1 MIFINR
7 HEYCLLYLKPLTQ
20 LKRRMKYFRII
31 FVLPLLITAG
41 TLHALTIVHME
52 AQLDVTTTD
61 VYFELYDDVAP
72 NNVNNFLGYV
82 TRGDFDNSFFHRK
95 VQYSDGS
102 PFVVQGG
109 GFTYVPQFDPDARF
123 FAVGGAT
130 TLMAFADPVTGEL
143 GLRQINEP
151 YVVDANND
159 DVPDED
165 PPGSGNLIVRTNNGL
180 NRIPV
185 DTSVL
190 PVLSEARLSNVRGT
204 IAMALTG
211 AGADSATNQWFVNL
225 NDNISLDP
233 GYQNF
238 TVFGRVLGD
247 GINFFDSVNNLAT
260 YPMASVVNQEFTDLP
275 VVNYEPYS
283 LILGENLVRVN
294 SASEVLKI
302 DVTDHDFGFIDIGQT
317 APPLVITLTASSQRI
332 ADLIITKVGDLE
344 LLDSPFDMTSNCT
357 DAPVSPGNN
366 CTIRVTFSPIT
377 ADNFN
382 DVLDIAFNEPGLPNL
397 SIKVAGTSRVLP
409 KVSSSTGNNLDF
421 LYIYPGNSDV
431 QRVVVTN
438 LGQQTLTFTDVVIDD
453 TRNFTLNHDC
463 VALLYKET
471 CNVDVTFST
480 PDEGLKTAL
489 LTLVTNAPES
499 PFVISLR
506 GTGSLTIVPDIDA
519 VDIHDFGDVLSGG
532 EVSGEITLRN
542 RGSSVLKKLDSSLVG
557 SGASD
562 FTLSSNCAAV
572 LAVGKSCTLTVGFA
586 PSTTGSKTAILRI
599 TSDDPDEAVFDIS
612 LVGTSSS
619 DRDNIPDAEENAA
632 PNSGDGDADTVKDR
646 LQSNV
651 VSLRT
656 VNGQYITLTTTSL
669 LSFIDTEIVD
679 NPSIGDMPAVAKL
692 DNGLLR
698 FTFGP
703 IPTTASYKVGMIL
716 PAGQRV
722 GTLYHY
728 GPTPANPVPHWYEFM
743 FDAETGTGAQIFN
756 NVTMTSPN
764 GRPMQRNIIQIWY
777 ADGRRGDDDLTVN
790 GRITSTGGI
799 SAALPDTAA
808 SSSLN
813 ASFTTVIFILLF
825 VLRCVIN
832 PRIMRYKYDLGGT

>member
-1 MIFINR
+1 MIFLNR
-7 HEYCLLYLKPLTQ
+7 HEYCLLYLRLPPQ
-20 LKRRMKYFRII
+20 LKRRMKYFCII

-61 VYFELYDDVAP
+61 IYFELYDDVAP

-180 NRIPV
+180 NRIPI

-260 YPMASVVNQEFTDLP
+260 YPMASVVNQEFVDLP
-275 VVNYEPYS
+275 VVNYQPYS

-294 SASEVLKI
+294 SVSEVLKI
-302 DVTDHDFGFIDIGQT
+302 DITDHDFGFNGIGQT
-317 APPLVITLTASSQRI
+317 APPLLITLTVSAQWKS
-332 ADLIITKVGDLE
+332 DLVISKIGDIE
-344 LLDSPFDMTSNCT
+344 LLDLPFGVTSNCT
-357 DAPVSPGNN
+357 DAPISPGSN
-366 CTIRVTFSPIT
+366 CAITVTFAPTT

-382 DVLDIAFNEPGLPNL
+382 DVLDIAFNGLGIPNL
-397 SIKVAGTSRVLP
+397 SINIAGTSRTLP
-409 KVSSSTGNNLDF
+409 RVSSSAGTNLDF
-421 LYIYPGNSDV
+421 QYIYPGNSEV
-431 QRVVVTN
+431 QRIAVTN
-438 LGQQTLTFTDVVIDD
+438 LGQQTLTFTDVVID
-453 TRNFTLNHDC
+453 TVENFTLTHNC
-463 VALLYKET
+463 VALQYKES

-480 PDEGLKTAL
+480 PNEGLKTAL

-499 PFVISLR
+499 PFTISLR

-519 VDIHDFGDVLSGG
+519 VDIHDFGDLLSGR
-532 EVSGEITLRN
+532 EASGEITLTN

-557 SGASD
+557 NGASD
-562 FTLSSNCAAV
+562 FTLSSNCTVV
-572 LAVGKSCTLTVGFA
+572 LAVGKSCTLTVGFV
-586 PSTTGSKTAILRI
+586 PTTTGSKVATLRI

-619 DRDNIPDAEENAA
+619 DQDNIPDAEENAA
-632 PNSGDGDADTVKDR
+632 PNNGDGDADTVKDR
-646 LQSNV
+646 QQSNV

-656 VNGQYITLTTTSL
+656 ANNQYITLTTTSL

-679 NPSIGDMPAVAKL
+679 NPSPGDMPAVAKL

-698 FTFGP
+698 FTLGP
-703 IPTTASYKVGMIL
+703 ISTAASYKIGMIL
-716 PAGQRV
+716 PVEQRV
-722 GTLYHY
+722 STLYHY
-728 GPTPANPVPHWYEFM
+728 GPTPDNPVPHWYEFM

-790 GRITSTGGI
+790 GSITSTGGV
-799 SAALPDTAA
+799 STALLDTAA
-808 SSSLN
+808 SSSFN
-813 ASFTTVIFILLF
+813 ACFTTVIFILLF

-832 PRIMRYKYDLGGT
+832 PRKYAL